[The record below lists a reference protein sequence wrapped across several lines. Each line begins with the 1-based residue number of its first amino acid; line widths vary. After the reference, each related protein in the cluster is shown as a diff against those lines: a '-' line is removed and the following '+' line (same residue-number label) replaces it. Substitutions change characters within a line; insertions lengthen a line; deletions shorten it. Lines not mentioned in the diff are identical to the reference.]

1 MRNLV
6 GHSKYFKF
14 NSEFN
19 RKPMEIFKNRR
30 NVADFG
36 ETVTTRAAAFCTR
49 WSRLHVIRYS
59 GKPYGNELQ

>member
-1 MRNLV
+1 
-6 GHSKYFKF
+6 
-14 NSEFN
+14 
-19 RKPMEIFKNRR
+19 MEIFKNRR